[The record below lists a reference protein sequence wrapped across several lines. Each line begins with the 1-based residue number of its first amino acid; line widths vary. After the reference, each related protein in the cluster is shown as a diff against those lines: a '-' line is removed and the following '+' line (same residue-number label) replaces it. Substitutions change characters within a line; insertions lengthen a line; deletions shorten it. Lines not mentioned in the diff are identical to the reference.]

1 MGQTNGRLT
10 WHAGGR
16 SHGSGLGMS
25 NGWRAYGHSYGSP
38 TVVKTGT
45 LCMVSGLL
53 RGSKWGHVMATLP
66 SDCRPK
72 GRLIF
77 NLNNHASH
85 ARVDVMTNGQIKWV
99 TGGRHYHW
107 ISVTGIVIH
116 RNK

>member
-1 MGQTNGRLT
+1 M
-10 WHAGGR
+10 A
-16 SHGSGLGMS
+16 

-66 SDCRPK
+66 SGCRPK

-77 NLNNHASH
+77 NMNHNESTI
-85 ARVDVMTNGQIKWV
+85 RVVVLANGQVLYVK
-99 TGGRHYHW
+99 GRVPGV
-107 ISVTGIVIH
+107 IDFLPLDGI
-116 RNK
+116 RFCCED